1 MFVRIKTMIEQKMF
15 VADFRN
21 SIENVSI
28 GELDDEYENAR
39 EKAEEISENRAN
51 GN

>member
-15 VADFRN
+15 DADFRN
-21 SIENVSI
+21 SIENISV

-39 EKAEEISENRAN
+39 ERAEEIEENRAN